1 MIINRSFSSSLS
13 NKERFGSLKSLV
25 LLVVIAILATSNS
38 YAQASFESIDGLR
51 YLIDSDAKTATLT
64 ANNDEKYSGNIVVP
78 EKVKA
83 SDGVEYPVTAFGENA
98 FKECRGLKSVTIPS
112 SVTSL
117 GNYCFSDCYGLTNV
131 TIPSSV
137 TSLGNNCFSSC
148 YGLTSITIPSSVT
161 SLGSGCFQSCYG
173 LTSITIP
180 SSVTSLGDICFAN
193 CRGLTNITIPSSV
206 TSLGSFCFRDCSS
219 LTSITIPSSVTS
231 LNQYCFLNCSSLT
244 SITIPSSVTSF
255 GFGCFSNCSGLTSIT
270 IPSSVTSLGNNC
282 FEYCR
287 GLTSITIPSS
297 VTSLGSRCFGACSGL
312 TSITILSSVTSF
324 GSGCFSSCSGLTS
337 ITIPSSVTSL
347 GSSCFSNCPKL
358 EKATFQGKLPK
369 YTINCGLQSTCIFY
383 VPKAYLQDYKDALG
397 SKYSYI
403 YALKDEESGDQKPN
417 EQCAVPTISYAD
429 GKLTFASSTP
439 NAEYHYTITDTDM
452 ASDAYSQDGIVKLS
466 AAYNISAYATADG
479 YKASDKATA
488 TLYWVEANL
497 QNTPTNINQTATR
510 GIIVTSN
517 DGIVTLSG
525 LNNDE
530 TVRFYTVDGKQL
542 GAAKAINGTASQ
554 AVSESVVIA
563 KMGNQTIKIAV
574 K

>member
-25 LLVVIAILATSNS
+25 LLVVIAILATSNT
-38 YAQASFESIDGLR
+38 YAQASFETIDGLR
-51 YLIDSDAKTATLT
+51 YLIDSDVKTAALT
-64 ANNDEKYSGNIVVP
+64 ANPNGEKYSGNIVVP

-83 SDGVEYPVTAFGENA
+83 SDGVEYPVTAFGDNA
-98 FKECRGLKSVTIPS
+98 FKDCGGLQSIIIPS

-117 GNYCFSDCYGLTNV
+117 GEWCFSG
-131 TIPSSV
+131 
-137 TSLGNNCFSSC
+137 
-148 YGLTSITIPSSVT
+148 
-161 SLGSGCFQSCYG
+161 
-173 LTSITIP
+173 
-180 SSVTSLGDICFAN
+180 
-193 CRGLTNITIPSSV
+193 
-206 TSLGSFCFRDCSS
+206 CSS

-231 LNQYCFLNCSSLT
+231 LGYACFLICSNL
-244 SITIPSSVTSF
+244 
-255 GFGCFSNCSGLTSIT
+255 
-270 IPSSVTSLGNNC
+270 
-282 FEYCR
+282 
-287 GLTSITIPSS
+287 
-297 VTSLGSRCFGACSGL
+297 
-312 TSITILSSVTSF
+312 
-324 GSGCFSSCSGLTS
+324 
-337 ITIPSSVTSL
+337 
-347 GSSCFSNCPKL
+347 K
-358 EKATFQGKLPK
+358 KATFQGKIPNN
-369 YTINCGLQSTCIFY
+369 TINCSLQSTCIFN
-383 VPKAYLQDYKDALG
+383 VPKAYFQDYKDALG
-397 SKYSYI
+397 STYSYI
-403 YALKDEESGDQKPN
+403 YVSLKDEESGEQKPN

-452 ASDAYSQDGIVKLS
+452 ASDAYSKDGVVKLS

-479 YKASDKATA
+479 YKPSDKATA

-497 QNTPTNINQTATR
+497 QNNPTNINQATTR